1 MALDI
6 LIVDDSAAIRK
17 ILQRVLA
24 QTELAISSI
33 AEASDGVEA
42 LKALEAGRR
51 SLVLCDINMPN
62 MDGLQLLNAVRARPE
77 WNDVRFIMITT
88 EGSPERVMEAVRLGA
103 SGYVRKPFTAEEI
116 KEKILACVTAGAGA

>member
-24 QTELAISSI
+24 QTELTITSI

-42 LKALEAGRR
+42 LEKLESGKR

-62 MDGLQLLNAVRARPE
+62 MDGLELLQRVSGRPE
-77 WNDVRFIMITT
+77 WHDVRFIMITT
-88 EGSPERVMEAVRLGA
+88 EGSPERVMDAIRLGA
-103 SGYVRKPFTAEEI
+103 HGYVRKPFTAEEI
-116 KEKILACVTAGAGA
+116 KEKISACLGQEV